1 MPRRRSILTVLKSS
15 AKCFIEDNAFKLSAS
30 LSYYTIFS
38 LGPLLIII
46 ISLAGAFYGKDAVQG
61 EIYSQIN
68 GLVGD
73 QAALQIQQIIK
84 NIQQTEQGPLAAII
98 GVVVLVIG
106 ATGAFIE
113 MQDSINYIWSVKAKP
128 TKGWLKFLVNRL
140 LSFSLIV
147 SMGFILLVS
156 LIVSALVEL
165 LNRQL
170 TSYFE
175 DYTVYLIYII
185 NIAVVLLVISALFAV
200 IFKLLPDAR
209 IRWKDAFVGAMFTA
223 VLFLIGKFAIGFYLG
238 KANLGITYGAA
249 TSIVVILTWVY
260 YSALILYFGAEF
272 TKMNALLRG
281 GGIRPTST
289 SVFIIKKEVSELP
302 DGLRH
307 PDDIAG

>member
-1 MPRRRSILTVLKSS
+1 MPRRRSFLTVLKSS